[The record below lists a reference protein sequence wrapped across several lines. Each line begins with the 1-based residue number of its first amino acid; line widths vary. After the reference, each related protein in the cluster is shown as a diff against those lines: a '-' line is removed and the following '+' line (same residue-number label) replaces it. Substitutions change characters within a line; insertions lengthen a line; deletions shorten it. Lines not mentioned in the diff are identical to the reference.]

1 MLGEVI
7 GDPTVASRQLAAYG
21 DKIYK
26 AVTNWWKITN
36 CWLVYELYG
45 DVTLELEIQGN
56 TTFCVRNVI
65 FLTNLNMG

>member
-7 GDPTVASRQLAAYG
+7 GDLTVARRQLAAYG

-36 CWLVYELYG
+36 CCLVYELYW
-45 DVTLELEIQGN
+45 DVTLEL
-56 TTFCVRNVI
+56 
-65 FLTNLNMG
+65 